1 MGAAGLTCTTPA
13 GRHCNPYD
21 WEHLPDE
28 VLQRMRQ
35 RKAERAKALKEWKTM
50 SCVLHNYTGKSLDA
64 FDIPGTCTIRPQLPN
79 EKRIHRTDEIRTRC
93 FLRGDDGTE
102 REILPVAESPG
113 EWAQLTIGLDSG
125 SVGRAAASYSK
136 HKLGLFIF
144 VVFDIIHRMIRDT
157 KLAVES
163 CPAVHRAVLHYT
175 FLTSLNYRPFNSG
188 VWHEDKKMMLQY
200 FKDMLPGKSTNP
212 YFRFYATLW
221 ARDIGESASTNED
234 FENLWGLLDELKSF
248 TNKLGNPKAM
258 RWFSLND
265 SCKDHFPEYWP
276 LKMVMRFNSTT
287 WDTPQEGTYVDPAIS
302 SQRNPREELRHLRAN
317 SGGWKLAEQIM
328 TPWLHATIRVYYWAT
343 KATWYFYAQHC
354 DVGKTP
360 TQNIIRTSC
369 WSTGG
374 WERSE
379 LKDHIT
385 TCFENPDCLNDV
397 GLSWGAT
404 ACQLEQQQDV
414 AKNLATFAFAI
425 ASHRWSYFYLP
436 HDQPLPLHQ

>member
-1 MGAAGLTCTTPA
+1 MGWAKGEDTTAAIIYNWEGNVGAAGLTCTTPA

-102 REILPVAESPG
+102 KEILPVAESPG

-200 FKDMLPGKSTNP
+200 SRTCSLVKARTNISDSMQDCGPVTSASRHRPMRTSKTCGTYSTN
-212 YFRFYATLW
+212 
-221 ARDIGESASTNED
+221 
-234 FENLWGLLDELKSF
+234 
-248 TNKLGNPKAM
+248 
-258 RWFSLND
+258 
-265 SCKDHFPEYWP
+265 
-276 LKMVMRFNSTT
+276 
-287 WDTPQEGTYVDPAIS
+287 
-302 SQRNPREELRHLRAN
+302 
-317 SGGWKLAEQIM
+317 
-328 TPWLHATIRVYYWAT
+328 
-343 KATWYFYAQHC
+343 
-354 DVGKTP
+354 
-360 TQNIIRTSC
+360 
-369 WSTGG
+369 
-374 WERSE
+374 
-379 LKDHIT
+379 
-385 TCFENPDCLNDV
+385 
-397 GLSWGAT
+397 
-404 ACQLEQQQDV
+404 
-414 AKNLATFAFAI
+414 
-425 ASHRWSYFYLP
+425 
-436 HDQPLPLHQ
+436 